1 MVEEL
6 FMEVVNE
13 AQNSSVNINGP
24 FNIGFNT
31 IMDGKN
37 YMGDK
42 NITTLVIK
50 DKKLFLELLEE
61 YVSIAKYSSIPNYYS
76 DREKI
81 KICIAFLFVNATTE
95 DFLDPISYLHRRINF
110 FNDDTFRHL
119 KEVVRENDDITG
131 TPIIAIN
138 KSQSILMETPYVM
151 TFQVTDGTSTYPL
164 PKISY
169 GIVNNTCYIYAVQDV
184 KEKEDGDFYKTI
196 RRKLYKLNKGIEKD
210 EDLIAYEKGETDYYP
225 EYNINDVTMSFV
237 YALDIFIDMLKN
249 KGITTIKV
257 VTYLPLRYLSRDIA
271 ATEQNRDDFYERNLR
286 IQKNLTNK
294 LARTFRRFT
303 FVRNDLE
310 LASYPYELDEY
321 LTLKVHNKE
330 KSSHK

>member
-95 DFLDPISYLHRRINF
+95 DFLDPISYLQTCNTLPTIINSDSCNRF
-110 FNDDTFRHL
+110 H
-119 KEVVRENDDITG
+119 
-131 TPIIAIN
+131 
-138 KSQSILMETPYVM
+138 Y
-151 TFQVTDGTSTYPL
+151 
-164 PKISY
+164 
-169 GIVNNTCYIYAVQDV
+169 
-184 KEKEDGDFYKTI
+184 
-196 RRKLYKLNKGIEKD
+196 KGI
-210 EDLIAYEKGETDYYP
+210 
-225 EYNINDVTMSFV
+225 
-237 YALDIFIDMLKN
+237 
-249 KGITTIKV
+249 
-257 VTYLPLRYLSRDIA
+257 
-271 ATEQNRDDFYERNLR
+271 
-286 IQKNLTNK
+286 
-294 LARTFRRFT
+294 
-303 FVRNDLE
+303 
-310 LASYPYELDEY
+310 
-321 LTLKVHNKE
+321 
-330 KSSHK
+330 